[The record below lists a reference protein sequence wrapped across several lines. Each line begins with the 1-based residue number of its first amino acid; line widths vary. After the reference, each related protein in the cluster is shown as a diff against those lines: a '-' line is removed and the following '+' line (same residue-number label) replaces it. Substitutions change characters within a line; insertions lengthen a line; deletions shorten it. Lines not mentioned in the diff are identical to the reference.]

1 MKVASPAAYLL
12 KRKLILLNKPPADLS
27 ASALV
32 RVVLDGDDDASVQ
45 SLLERARTIHGD
57 LKAKQ
62 IYALPVLD
70 SDSPRYL
77 VVLAKE
83 PAKKLAGKPGGKPHH
98 ATVWGAQLTTLLQ
111 STSALSDYPSVF
123 LTFSSNLSSQLE
135 GISQQ
140 FFFVGLLERS
150 INLKIK
156 ESAHFETIE
165 RKPLKI
171 WCDGLSEDNR
181 VAGEK
186 LAGAMLMTRSLV
198 NMPANI
204 LNPESF
210 EVFVRE
216 LVRRECDMEG
226 NPNHI
231 AVEVFHREK
240 LLAEGCGLI
249 TAVGQGS
256 DYPPRLLRLT
266 YFPKVH
272 SKQVKHLALV
282 GKGITFDS
290 GGLDIKGSSFMRNMK
305 KDMGGSAAALGV
317 FLAVARLG
325 IPVRV
330 SCYLAIAENMVSGRS
345 MRPGDVYKA
354 KNGLSVEIDN
364 TDAEG
369 RLVLADALCYA
380 VAEKPDWI
388 VDLATLTGAARTAL
402 GPSVDALFCT
412 DPAIE
417 NLLVDTGCLL
427 GDWVWPLPF
436 VEDYEAW
443 LDSNV
448 AEVSNSAS
456 SGHGGAITAAQFLR
470 KFVGQTNWTH
480 IDTYMWADK
489 PTDLTQEAGATA
501 KCVRLMT
508 HAIGL
513 WANQA

>member
-12 KRKLILLNKPPADLS
+12 KRKLILLNKPPVDLS
-27 ASALV
+27 TTALV
-32 RVVLDGDDDASVQ
+32 RVVLESEDDSSVQ
-45 SLLERARTIHGD
+45 SLIERARSIHGEP
-57 LKAKQ
+57 KAKQ
-62 IYALPVLD
+62 IYAMPVVD
-70 SDSPRYL
+70 SDAPRFL
-77 VVLAKE
+77 VVLPKE
-83 PAKKLAGKPGGKPHH
+83 PARKLAGQQSGSAHT
-98 ATVWGAQLTTLLQ
+98 ATVWGAQLTALLM
-111 STSALSDYPSVF
+111 STPALAEYPSVF
-123 LTFSSNLSSQLE
+123 VTFSTALTEALE
-135 GISQQ
+135 GISQKY
-140 FFFVGLLERS
+140 FVVGLLERS
-150 INLKIK
+150 LNLKIK
-156 ESAHFETIE
+156 ESTHFETIE
-165 RKPLKI
+165 RKPLKL
-171 WCDGLSEDNR
+171 WCDGMSEEMR

-186 LAGAMLMTRSLV
+186 LAGAMLLTRSLV
-198 NMPANI
+198 NMPSNI

-210 EVFVRE
+210 EVFIRE
-216 LVRRECDMEG
+216 LVRRECDVEG
-226 NPNHI
+226 DPNRI
-231 AVEVFHREK
+231 AVEVFHKEK

-256 DYPPRLLRLT
+256 DIPPRLLRLT
-266 YFPKVH
+266 YFPRVQGR
-272 SKQVKHLALV
+272 SAKHVAIV

-325 IPVRV
+325 IPVRM
-330 SCYLAIAENMVSGRS
+330 SCYLALAENMVSGRS

-354 KNGLSVEIDN
+354 KNGVTVEIDN

-380 VAEKPDWI
+380 VAEKPDWVI
-388 VDLATLTGAARTAL
+388 DLATLTGAARTAL

-412 DPAIE
+412 DSEIE
-417 NLLVDTGCLL
+417 KLLVDSGRLL

-448 AEVSNSAS
+448 ADCTNSAT
-456 SGHGGAITAAQFLR
+456 SGHGGAITAAQFLK
-470 KFVGQTNWTH
+470 KFVGQSNWTH

-489 PTDLTQEAGATA
+489 PTDLTQEPGATA

>member
-12 KRKLILLNKPPADLS
+12 KRKIILLNKPPTDLTTT
-27 ASALV
+27 ALV
-32 RVVLDGDDDASVQ
+32 RVILDGEEDPTVQ
-45 SLLERARTIHGD
+45 SLVERVRPIHGEP
-57 LKAKQ
+57 KAKQ
-62 IYALPVLD
+62 IYAIPALD

-77 VVLAKE
+77 VVLPKQ
-83 PAKKLAGKPGGKPHH
+83 PARKLAARDSGDAHH
-98 ATVWGAQLTTLLQ
+98 ATVWGAQLAALFM
-111 STSALSDYPSVF
+111 STPALAEFPSVF
-123 LTFSSNLSSQLE
+123 VTFSQALAERLD
-135 GISQQ
+135 GIHQQ
-140 FFFVGLLERS
+140 YFFVGLLERS
-150 INLKIK
+150 VNLKIK
-156 ESAHFETIE
+156 EASHFETIE
-165 RKPLKI
+165 RKPMKL
-171 WCDGLSEDNR
+171 WCDGMNDEYR
-181 VAGEK
+181 AAGEK
-186 LAGAMLMTRSLV
+186 LAGAMLITRSLV
-198 NMPANI
+198 NMPSNI

-216 LVRRECDMEG
+216 LVRRECDIEG
-226 NPNHI
+226 DPNRI
-231 AVEVFHREK
+231 AVEVFHRDK
-240 LLAEGCGLI
+240 LVAEGCGLI
-249 TAVGQGS
+249 NAVGQGS
-256 DYPPRLLRLT
+256 DIPPRLLRLT
-266 YFPKVH
+266 YYPKLTGK
-272 SKQVKHLALV
+272 SLKHVAIV

-305 KDMGGSAAALGV
+305 KDMGGAAASLGV
-317 FLAVARLG
+317 FLAIARLG
-325 IPVRV
+325 LPVRV
-330 SCYLAIAENMVSGRS
+330 SCYLALAENMVSGRS

-354 KNGLSVEIDN
+354 KNGVTVEIDN

-380 VAEKPDWI
+380 VAEKPDWVI
-388 VDLATLTGAARTAL
+388 DLATLTGAARVAL

-412 DPAIE
+412 E
-417 NLLVDTGCLL
+417 SETEKLLVETGRML

-436 VEDYEAW
+436 VEDYETW

-448 AEVSNSAS
+448 ADMSNSAT

-470 KFVGQTNWTH
+470 KFIGQSNWTH